1 MIRLRDTEKG
11 GYGNMMNAKMALDLI
26 WDLRRQLD
34 AIHSGKCPDCGEPV
48 SLRQS
53 HEGTAAWYCPRCS
66 RRARALGQWHGG
78 YGWLTKQA
86 GYWVIVDSGD
96 PERQRAQLEAYS
108 VAAAR
113 GDPNWGY
120 GRDPQAATLSRL
132 AWQVQNLARY
142 LNYRVSG

>member
-1 MIRLRDTEKG
+1 
-11 GYGNMMNAKMALDLI
+11 MALDLI

-34 AIHSGKCPDCGEPV
+34 AIHSGKCPDCGGPV

-66 RRARALGQWHGG
+66 RRAQALEQWHGG

-108 VAAAR
+108 AAKDYCRKHPA
-113 GDPNWGY
+113 DS
-120 GRDPQAATLSRL
+120 QAATLSRL